1 MALTA
6 TLVGCSNFQGT
17 TAKSFLNKVRQDP
30 DPNVRFIA
38 YQKLASPNCYD
49 NDEQKAEAVKVLIAK
64 LEQGT
69 EPVATRAVICRTLGD
84 LKDPAAREA
93 LIRAVGD
100 HEGVV
105 RIHALR
111 ALGKVGHP
119 EDATMFSR
127 VMTVDQLEDCRIAAI
142 EGLGELKTKDPRILE
157 VLITTMDHKD
167 PALRLASLNALQKIT
182 GKDLGVEPAAW
193 RKAYLPETVPPE
205 TAVART
211 PTNAGAAGQPS
222 NGPSTLRR

>member
-1 MALTA
+1 MAAFLA
-6 TLVGCSNFQGT
+6 TFVGCSNFQGT

-38 YQKLASPNCYD
+38 YQKLASPHCYD
-49 NDEQKAEAVKVLIAK
+49 SDAQKAEAVKVLIAK

-84 LKDPAAREA
+84 LKDPAAREV
-93 LIRAVGD
+93 LIRATSD

-111 ALGKVGHP
+111 ALGKVGRP
-119 EDATMFSR
+119 EDATMLSR

-142 EGLGELKTKDPRILE
+142 EGLGELKAKDPRILE

-182 GKDLGVEPAAW
+182 GKDLGVQPSDW
-193 RKAYLPETVPPE
+193 RKAFLPETVSTE
-205 TAVART
+205 H
-211 PTNAGAAGQPS
+211 AAAAT
-222 NGPSTLRR
+222 PSTA